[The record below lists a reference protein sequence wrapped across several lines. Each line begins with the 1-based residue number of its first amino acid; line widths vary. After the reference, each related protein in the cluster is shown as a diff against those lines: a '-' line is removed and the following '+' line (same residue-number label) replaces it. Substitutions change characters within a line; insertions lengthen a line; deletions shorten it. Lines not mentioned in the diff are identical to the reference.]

1 MIISRLKELAGK
13 NKTTKKIS
21 TTILMAIG
29 AVTLLLKAIKFI
41 REPEFVI
48 DDEMNDEE
56 DTSSDYYDDEE

>member
-21 TTILMAIG
+21 TILMAIG

-48 DDEMNDEE
+48 DDEMDDEE